1 MHERSG
7 LTIGTLGQM
16 IHTSV
21 EKIGIPPRTA
31 PPRTASNYRHY
42 DVEHVRRLR
51 FV

>member
-7 LTIGTLGQM
+7 LAIGTPGQM
-16 IHTSV
+16 THTSV
-21 EKIGIPPRTA
+21 KKIGIPPRTA
-31 PPRTASNYRHY
+31 SNYRQY